1 MTPGCALKIAHVN
14 PMRPAACNPTMGE
27 TPATKV
33 NDKLSG
39 TIASDTVTPANI
51 WLNKTFVSFTSALSD
66 DDEDDDEDATN
77 RSDAHRPRRPPSLAR
92 PFSCGVERRPNPKRQ
107 RTLVV
112 VVVPFR
118 GRQETPP
125 TAQRVGDDIITFLA
139 ALVVAAVVVGEQNT
153 VVVVVVVVI
162 VFSSHALLRVRF

>member
-1 MTPGCALKIAHVN
+1 
-14 PMRPAACNPTMGE
+14 MGE

-51 WLNKTFVSFTSALSD
+51 WLNKTFVSFPSALDDDSD
-66 DDEDDDEDATN
+66 DDDDATN

-92 PFSCGVERRPNPKRQ
+92 PFSSGVERRPNPKRQ
-107 RTLVV
+107 RTLV

-125 TAQRVGDDIITFLA
+125 TAQRVGDDIIIFLA

-153 VVVVVVVVI
+153 AAAVVVVVVI